1 MWTCGCFL
9 KKEGDAAR
17 VRVLHGREG
26 KGGFVV
32 VAPDF
37 GLMDDTI
44 FKAALLTRKGRFEV
58 SLHEG
63 G

>member
-9 KKEGDAAR
+9 KKEGEAAR

-26 KGGFVV
+26 EGGFAVA
-32 VAPDF
+32 APDF

-44 FKAALLTRKGRFEV
+44 LKAVLLTENDRLEV
-58 SLHEG
+58 SFHEG